1 MVVALPIFAVT
12 KSLLGALPNGL
23 VPNMLRKTGL
33 LGAFPVMASSS
44 MTQPDACVFGS
55 QGVDVGSW
63 VEKTILPFSKFG
75 KLTERSL
82 GMLEGVD
89 KSIYHP
95 DCWLCVV
102 SVVWPAQEV
111 W

>member
-1 MVVALPIFAVT
+1 MPEGAIVVVPFTVT
-12 KSLLGALPNGL
+12 KSLLGAFPDGL

-33 LGAFPVMASSS
+33 LGAFPVMAFNS
-44 MTQPDACVFGS
+44 MTQPDACLSGLQGS
-55 QGVDVGSW
+55 DVGIW
-63 VEKTILPFSKFG
+63 VEKTILPFSKLG

-95 DCWLCVV
+95 NCGF
-102 SVVWPAQEV
+102 
-111 W
+111 